1 MSGCEVSV
9 TLISFNMYYV
19 YMEIIQLY
27 KNLGETPLE
36 CLHRFKAE
44 HPEYADTKMTY
55 LGRLDPMAEGVL
67 LVLAGNTRDKEKYLA
82 LDKTYEFE
90 VLWGFESDTY
100 DILGLIKEG
109 KTPKKLETK
118 MSSVLKNIRTKKTQV
133 YPAYSSRT
141 VSGKSLF
148 MWAREN
154 KIEEVDIP
162 TRQIKIFSIE
172 HIHTRLVS
180 GKEILD
186 DVLNRLGKV
195 DGDFRQ
201 EKIRSGWQ
209 NALIARPREDFLIS
223 KFKADVSSG
232 TYIRGLANEMGKI
245 LDAKDTSHGALA
257 WSIKRTRVG
266 EYLI

>member
-1 MSGCEVSV
+1 MTEKA
-9 TLISFNMYYV
+9 
-19 YMEIIQLY
+19 EILTLY
-27 KNLGETPLE
+27 KNVGETPLE
-36 CLHRFKAE
+36 CLQRFKID
-44 HPEYADTKMTY
+44 HPEYEETKMTY

-67 LVLAGNTRDKEKYLA
+67 LVLAGNTRDKEKYLG

-100 DILGLIKEG
+100 DILGLIKGEG
-109 KTPKKLETK
+109 KFPKGLEKK
-118 MSSVLKNIRTKKTQV
+118 MDSLLKNLKKKTTQE

-162 TRQIKIFSIE
+162 TRKIKIFSIE

-186 DVLNRLGKV
+186 EVLGKLAKV
-195 DGDFRQ
+195 EGDFRQ
-201 EKIRSGWQ
+201 EKIRALWQ
-209 NALIARPREDFLIS
+209 NALIARPREDFLVS
-223 KFKADVSSG
+223 KFTADVSSG

-245 LDAKDTSHGALA
+245 LDTGALA

-266 EYLI
+266 EFKQAGLV